1 MSNFL
6 CNFAAEMTE
15 TSEIFTA
22 SPIDAEAIT
31 QWSAPTLL
39 AEGKYNVLYLSSRH
53 GKRFVL
59 KALRPEYRDSA
70 IHVQQLD
77 KEFRIAA
84 ELDHPGIAR
93 TLDFGH
99 HSAIGHFI
107 QMEYVVGRT
116 MDEWLKEKPT
126 RKARKRVLIQLLEV
140 IEYLHQKQIL
150 HRDLKPANILITTNG
165 DNVRLIDFG
174 IADADDYV
182 VLKQPGGSKGFIA
195 PEVLEGKVADCRADI
210 YAIGKIMALLFP
222 HAYRAIA
229 AKCSRRDRER
239 RYANTEAVLH
249 AIEREERLLRLL
261 PLLLLAAGLLV
272 ATGIAYHSYRQTL
285 AMQENLTVYEQEE
298 RLMGDMIT
306 AADSIFN
313 SCVREPFKRG
323 EIAYVQDWVE
333 AIESGRK
340 EIDTIADSIDNETL
354 RTRAHS
360 AAYDVWMRNCNQF
373 IEVKHPYQ
381 LPIRPQQ

>member
-1 MSNFL
+1 
-6 CNFAAEMTE
+6 MTE
-15 TSEIFTA
+15 TSEIYAA
-22 SPIDAEAIT
+22 SPIDAEALT

-70 IHVQQLD
+70 IHVQQLN

-93 TLDFGH
+93 TLDLGNL
-99 HSAIGHFI
+99 SAIGHFI
-107 QMEYVVGRT
+107 QIEYVDGRT
-116 MDEWLKEKPT
+116 MGEWLLEKPT

-140 IEYLHQKQIL
+140 IGYLHQKQIL
-150 HRDLKPANILITTNG
+150 HRDLKPANILITHNG

-195 PEVLEGKVADCRADI
+195 PEVLEGKVTDCRADI
-210 YAIGKIMALLFP
+210 YAIGKIMELLFP
-222 HAYRAIA
+222 HGYCSIA
-229 AKCSRRDRER
+229 ARCSRTNRER
-239 RYANTEAVLH
+239 RYANAEAVLH

-272 ATGIAYHSYRQTL
+272 ATGIAYHGYRQTL
-285 AMQENLTVYEQEE
+285 VMQENLTMYEQEE
-298 RLMGDMIT
+298 RLIEDMIA

-313 SCVREPFKRG
+313 SRVRVPFKNG
-323 EIAYVQDWVE
+323 EIVYVQDWVE
-333 AIESGRK
+333 AIDSGRK
-340 EIDTIADSIDNETL
+340 EIDKMVGSIDNETL
-354 RTRAHS
+354 RTKAHS
-360 AAYDVWMRNCNQF
+360 AAYDVWMRNSNQY
-373 IEVKHPYQ
+373 IEIKHPYQ
-381 LPIRPQQ
+381 LPIRLQQ

>member
-1 MSNFL
+1 
-6 CNFAAEMTE
+6 MTE
-15 TSEIFTA
+15 TSEIYTA
-22 SPIDAEAIT
+22 SPIDAESIM
-31 QWSAPTLL
+31 QWSSPTLL

-70 IHVQQLD
+70 IHVQQLG

-84 ELDHPGIAR
+84 ELDHPGIVR

-99 HSAIGHFI
+99 QSAIGHFI
-107 QMEYVVGRT
+107 QMEYVDGRT
-116 MDEWLKEKPT
+116 MGEWLTEKPT

-140 IEYLHQKQIL
+140 IGYLHQKQIL
-150 HRDLKPANILITTNG
+150 HRDLKPSNILITHNG

-174 IADADDYV
+174 IADTDDYV
-182 VLKQPGGSKGFIA
+182 ILKQPGGTKGFIA
-195 PEVLEGKVADCRADI
+195 PEILEGKMADCRADI

-222 HAYRAIA
+222 HGYRAIA
-229 AKCSRRDRER
+229 TKCSRTNREK
-239 RYANTEAVLH
+239 RYANAEVVLH

-261 PLLLLAAGLLV
+261 PLLLLATGLLV
-272 ATGIAYHSYRQTL
+272 ATGIAYHGYRQTL
-285 AMQENLTVYEQEE
+285 AMQENLMVYEQED
-298 RLMGDMIT
+298 RLVGDMIA

-313 SCVREPFKRG
+313 SSVCEPFKRG

-333 AIESGRK
+333 AIENGRK
-340 EIDTIADSIDNETL
+340 EIDKIVGSIDNETL
-354 RTRAHS
+354 QTKAHS

-373 IEVKHPYQ
+373 IEVKQPYQ
-381 LPIRPQQ
+381 LPLRPQK

>member
-1 MSNFL
+1 
-6 CNFAAEMTE
+6 MTE
-15 TSEIFTA
+15 TSEIYTA

-31 QWSAPTLL
+31 QWSSPTLL

-70 IHVQQLD
+70 IHMQQLD
-77 KEFRIAA
+77 KEFHIAA

-99 HSAIGHFI
+99 QSTIGHFI
-107 QMEYVVGRT
+107 QMEYVDGRT
-116 MDEWLKEKPT
+116 MGEWLMEKPT
-126 RKARKRVLIQLLEV
+126 HKARKRVLIQLLEV
-140 IEYLHQKQIL
+140 IGYLHQKQIL
-150 HRDLKPANILITTNG
+150 HRDLKPANILITHNG

-182 VLKQPGGSKGFIA
+182 ILKQPGGSKGFIA
-195 PEVLEGKVADCRADI
+195 PEILEGKMADCRADI

-222 HAYRAIA
+222 HGYRAIA
-229 AKCSRRDRER
+229 ARCSRTDRER
-239 RYANTEAVLH
+239 RYANAEVVLH
-249 AIEREERLLRLL
+249 AIEREERLLRLF

-272 ATGIAYHSYRQTL
+272 TTGIAYHGYRQTL
-285 AMQENLTVYEQEE
+285 AMQENLMVYEQED
-298 RLMGDMIT
+298 RLVGDMIA

-313 SCVREPFKRG
+313 SSVCEPFKRG

-333 AIESGRK
+333 AIENGRK
-340 EIDTIADSIDNETL
+340 EIDKLVSSIDNETL
-354 RTRAHS
+354 QTKAHS

-373 IEVKHPYQ
+373 IEVKQPYQ
-381 LPIRPQQ
+381 LPLRPQK